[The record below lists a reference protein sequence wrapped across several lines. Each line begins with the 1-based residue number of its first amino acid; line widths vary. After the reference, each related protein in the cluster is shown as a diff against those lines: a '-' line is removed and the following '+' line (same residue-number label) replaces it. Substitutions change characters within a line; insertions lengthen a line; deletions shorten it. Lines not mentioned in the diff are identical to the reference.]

1 MKIKYIFPFALTLV
15 LFIFL
20 ISPPAQSGPRRVLLE
35 FSTGTWCG
43 YCPCGDSI
51 IEHNILTQYPQ
62 TVVLAYHGA
71 NDDPFKNFNGN
82 NILSLLGITAYPLA
96 VFDRQSGPPMDFDYN
111 WPETCAVRYV
121 RTPNSV
127 INISYTAKSYNTT
140 TRFLTATVNATAL
153 ENLTGQYKINYV
165 ITEDNIVYQQNFY
178 ALCGS
183 PTGYHQNYVH
193 YWVVRNMINSA
204 TGENL
209 NSGNWNQ
216 NQTITK
222 NINTTI
228 DSGWAAGNCNL
239 IIFIYKD
246 TPPLIQSTVEQ
257 STIQSVTNPI
267 GVNGTHEIPENYRL
281 EQNYPNPFNPTT
293 NIKYSIPKDLEVS
306 LKIYDVLGN
315 EVSTIVNGF
324 MKAGVYNAEIN
335 GSNLASGVY
344 FYTLKT
350 NEFIS
355 TKKML
360 LIK

>member
-1 MKIKYIFPFALTLV
+1 MKIKYIFPFALTLF

-20 ISPPAQSGPRRVLLE
+20 ISPTAHSGPRRVLLE

-62 TVVLAYHGA
+62 TVVLAYHGSGS
-71 NDDPFKNFNGN
+71 DPFVNFNGN
-82 NILSLLGITAYPLA
+82 NIISLLGINAYPLA

-111 WPETCAVRYV
+111 WPETCAVRYQ

-127 INISYTAKSYNTT
+127 ISIEFTAKDYNTAS
-140 TRFLTATVNATAL
+140 RILTATVNATAL
-153 ENLTGQYKINYV
+153 ENLSGQYKINYV
-165 ITEDNIVYQQNFY
+165 ITENNLVYPQQFY
-178 ALCGS
+178 ALCGPPGIQS
-183 PTGYHQNYVH
+183 DYVH
-193 YWVVRNMINSA
+193 HWVVRNMINNA
-204 TGENL
+204 AGENL
-209 NSGNWNQ
+209 NTGNWNQ

-222 NINTTI
+222 TINTTLN
-228 DSGWAAGNCNL
+228 SGWAADNCNL

-257 STIQSVTNPI
+257 STLQSVTNPL
-267 GVNGTHEIPENYRL
+267 GVNGIPEIPADYKL
-281 EQNYPNPFNPTT
+281 EQNYPNPFNPVT
-293 NIKYSIPKDLEVS
+293 NIKYSIPKGGNAS
-306 LKIYDVLGN
+306 LILYDVLGN
-315 EVSTIVNGF
+315 EVSTIVNGY
-324 MKAGVYNAEIN
+324 MKAGIYNAEIN
-335 GSNLASGVY
+335 GVNLASGVY

-350 NEFIS
+350 NEFVS

>member
-20 ISPPAQSGPRRVLLE
+20 ISSPAQSGPRRVLLE

-62 TVVLAYHGA
+62 TVVLAYHGSST
-71 NDDPFKNFNGN
+71 DPFKNFNGN
-82 NILSLLGITAYPLA
+82 NIISLLGITAYPLA

-111 WPETCAVRYV
+111 WPETCAVRYQ

-127 INISYTAKSYNTT
+127 ISIDFTAKDYNTS
-140 TRFLTATVNATAL
+140 TRVLTASVNATAL

-165 ITEDNIVYQQNFY
+165 ITEDNIVYPQNFY
-178 ALCGS
+178 ALCG
-183 PTGYHQNYVH
+183 TAGYHNDFIH
-193 YWVVRNMINSA
+193 YWVVRNMINNA

-209 NSGNWNQ
+209 NTGNWNQ

-222 NINTTI
+222 TINTTL
-228 DSGWAAGNCNL
+228 DTGWVADNCNL

-246 TPPLIQSTVEQ
+246 TPPLISSTVEQ
-257 STIQSVTNPI
+257 STLQSVTNPL
-267 GVNGTHEIPENYRL
+267 GVNGSLKIPSDYRL

-293 NIKYSIPKDLEVS
+293 HIIYAIPKGGNVS
-306 LKIYDVLGN
+306 LKFYNVLGN
-315 EVSTIVNGF
+315 EVTTIVNGY

-350 NEFIS
+350 NEFVS

>member
-1 MKIKYIFPFALTLV
+1 MKTRYFFPLV
-15 LFIFL
+15 LTFTLFLFL
-20 ISPPAQSGPRRVLLE
+20 ISSESYSGPRRVLLE

-51 IEHNILTQYPQ
+51 IEHHILTQFPQ
-62 TVVLAYHGA
+62 TVVLAYHGSST
-71 NDDPFKNFNGN
+71 DPFKNFNGN
-82 NILSLLGITAYPLA
+82 NIIQLLGINAYPLA
-96 VFDRQSGPPMDFDYN
+96 VFDRQSGQPMDFDYN
-111 WPETCAVRYV
+111 WPETCAVRYQ
-121 RTPNSV
+121 RTPSSV
-127 INISYTAKSYNTT
+127 INIGYTAKDYNTS
-140 TRFLTATVNATAL
+140 TRVLTATVNATAL

-165 ITEDNIVYQQNFY
+165 ITEDNIVYPQTFY
-178 ALCGS
+178 ALCG
-183 PTGYHQNYVH
+183 PAGLDTDYVH
-193 YWVVRNMINSA
+193 YWVTRNMINGA

-209 NSGNWNQ
+209 NTGSWNL

-222 NINTTI
+222 TINTTL
-228 DSGWAAGNCNL
+228 DAGWVAGNCNL

-257 STIQSVTNPI
+257 STLQSVTNPL
-267 GVNGTHEIPENYRL
+267 GVNGTLEVPNAYKL

-293 NIKYSIPKDLEVS
+293 NIKYSIPKDGTVS

-315 EVSTIVNGF
+315 EVSVFVDGF
-324 MKAGVYNAEIN
+324 MKAGIYNAEFN
-335 GSNLASGVY
+335 AANFASGVY

-350 NEFIS
+350 SEFTA